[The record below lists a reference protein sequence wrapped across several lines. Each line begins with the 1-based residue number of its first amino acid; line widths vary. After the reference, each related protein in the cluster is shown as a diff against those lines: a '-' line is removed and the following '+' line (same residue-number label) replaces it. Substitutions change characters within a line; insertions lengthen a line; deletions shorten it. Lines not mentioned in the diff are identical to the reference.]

1 MAVLDDVQ
9 ALLGVDDPKLATIVA
24 LVGKRLISRIGEEK
38 VPEELEYIVT
48 EVSVIRYNRIGSEG
62 ASSHT
67 VEGESISFIADDFSA
82 YEDDIK
88 AWLDAR
94 AAKSQ
99 RKVRFL

>member
-9 ALLGVDDPKLATIVA
+9 ALLGVEDTKLDVIVS
-24 LVGKRLISRIGEEK
+24 LVEKRLCARIGESA
-38 VPEELEYIVT
+38 VPEDLEYIVT
-48 EVSVIRYNRIGSEG
+48 EVSIIRYNRIGSEG

-67 VEGESISFIADDFSA
+67 VEGESLSFIEDDFKA
-82 YEDDIK
+82 YEADIK

-94 AAKSQ
+94 DAKSQ